1 MQADSLPTEPWGKP
15 LTLEALVKEE
25 GDESHDETDCTQD
38 SKWISDVK
46 MFPVMSKNALEV
58 KTS

>member
-1 MQADSLPTEPWGKP
+1 M
-15 LTLEALVKEE
+15 KEE

-38 SKWISDVK
+38 SKWSSDVK